1 MPCRSAFLGASNY
14 GLVVMDQG
22 GGHKGPSYTQLH
34 LTTTAPLLGLMNN
47 ANYAALLGWVSVRAR
62 PALAGDV
69 YRISCRRAAHAAH
82 TAASTCAALPG
93 LFTPAFWDRLCT
105 APTGQELQT
114 RSSRVLLLRQ
124 YSPPDLAAVPC
135 VSTCWLVG

>member
-62 PALAGDV
+62 PELAGDV
-69 YRISCRRAAHAAH
+69 SCISCRCAAHAAH
-82 TAASTCAALPG
+82 TAASNCAALPG
-93 LFTPAFWDRLCT
+93 LFTPASVTGSAQPQLGRSFRHTAAGCSCLGSTYHATWLLSPVYRL
-105 APTGQELQT
+105 AGL
-114 RSSRVLLLRQ
+114 
-124 YSPPDLAAVPC
+124 
-135 VSTCWLVG
+135 